1 MAIFKGKNISV
12 EIYGESH
19 SEKIGAIV
27 KGVPTFTYDADKLN
41 DYINRRKASKNA
53 FSTSRIEDDLP
64 IFKNVVNQT
73 ISKDFSFEIYNKNV
87 KSGDYNELYAK
98 PRPSHADYA
107 SYLKDGTLDF
117 TGGGRFSGRLTAP
130 LVVVGGILK
139 QYLESK
145 GIFVE
150 GYVSKIGKV
159 NGLSYK
165 DQNISREFLL
175 ENRDCKLN
183 ALQSQEQML
192 LEIDDAKSNG
202 DSVGGVVECIVYG
215 LKAGV
220 GDNLFEGLEGKI
232 ASLIYSVPAVKGVE
246 FGKGFDFSSMRGS
259 QANDQ
264 LRMVDGKVKLL
275 SNNNGGIN
283 GGISNGEDI
292 TLSVAIK
299 PTPSISIKQQTVDL
313 VAKENCEIQIKGRHD
328 SCIVPR
334 AVVCI
339 ESAVIIALVDEIGD
353 LLWKT

>member
-19 SEKIGAIV
+19 SEKIGAKCI
-27 KGVPTFTYDADKLN
+27 GLPTFKFDSDKLQ
-41 DYINRRKASKNA
+41 DFISRRKASKNA
-53 FSTSRIEDDLP
+53 FSTTRIEDDVP
-64 IFKNVVNQT
+64 IFENVENQT
-73 ISKDFSFEIYNKNV
+73 ISGDFLFNIYNKNV
-87 KSGDYNELYAK
+87 KSGDYNNLYGK

-117 TGGGRFSGRLTAP
+117 RGGGRFSGRLTAP

-139 QYLESK
+139 QYLEQK

-150 GYVSKIGKV
+150 AYVSSIGGV
-159 NGLSYK
+159 RGISYK
-165 DQNISREFLL
+165 DQSIDRQFLL
-175 ENRDCKLN
+175 ENRDIQLN
-183 ALQSQEQML
+183 TLSNKEKML
-192 LEIDDAKSNG
+192 NEIEDAKSNG
-202 DSVGGVVECIVYG
+202 DSVGGTIECIVYG

-246 FGKGFDFSSMRGS
+246 FGRGFDFAYMRGS
-259 QANDQ
+259 TANDP
-264 LRMVDGKVKLL
+264 LRYVENKVKLT

-283 GGISNGEDI
+283 GGISNGEDVTI
-292 TLSVAIK
+292 SVAVK

-313 VAKENCEIQIKGRHD
+313 VNKENCDIIIKGRHD

-339 ESAVIIALVDEIGD
+339 ESAVILALVDELGD
-353 LLWKT
+353 IL